1 MAPVAVERRAH
12 VRILLLLAVFGTL
25 GTLARYGLEGWVQER
40 SGTQF
45 PFGTLTVN
53 LLGCLLLGAVGRF
66 ALNHIVV
73 SPDLRTGLTIGFFGA
88 FTTFST
94 FGWETVVMLQDGE
107 WRRAGLYI
115 VASVVGGLLAVAAGM
130 RLGGAL

>member
-1 MAPVAVERRAH
+1 M
-12 VRILLLLAVFGTL
+12 RILLLLAVFGTL